1 MVSLLSHLSLLLLL
15 LLLLLFVK
23 ADGMKSVCIGLTD
36 DRA

>member
-1 MVSLLSHLSLLLLL
+1 MVSLLSHLSLLLL